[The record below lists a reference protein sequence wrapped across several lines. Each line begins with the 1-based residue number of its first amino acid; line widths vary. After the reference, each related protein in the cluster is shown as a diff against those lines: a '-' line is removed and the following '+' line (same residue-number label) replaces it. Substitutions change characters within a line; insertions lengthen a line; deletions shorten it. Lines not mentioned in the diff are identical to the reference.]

1 MYWLL
6 IGLIAAA
13 STWTVAMTKMERSA
27 TNIKNTAISMEE
39 IASESVKNGNF
50 HRFTEIL
57 SLNERLTEQITDAE
71 NALKRLKH
79 KAQK

>member
-1 MYWLL
+1 
-6 IGLIAAA
+6 
-13 STWTVAMTKMERSA
+13 
-27 TNIKNTAISMEE
+27 MEE
-39 IASESVKNGNF
+39 IASESVKTEIF